1 MKDAIT
7 DILRKLSYK
16 NTSLD
21 TTIGRN
27 IIADEIIK
35 YIDIEKRKHRY
46 AETDQWEVGSQEDYN
61 GG

>member
-21 TTIGRN
+21 TTEGRN
-27 IIADEIIK
+27 IIADKIIK
-35 YIDIEKRKHRY
+35 YIDEEQRKNRY
-46 AETDQWEVGSQEDYN
+46 TEPDGMEIGFYELPE
-61 GG
+61 

>member
-35 YIDIEKRKHRY
+35 YIDEERRKNPY
-46 AETDQWEVGSQEDYN
+46 AEADGCEVGSCEDYKE
-61 GG
+61 